1 MKAVLT
7 FIRQWLPSV
16 AIIVYGGWT
25 LFKMLFAE
33 HLRSKKDM
41 PSIDG
46 QLSAETIPLCD
57 GCVLVT
63 LSAIWNNHSPLPVH
77 LDTKT
82 TIVSVYRIPGDI
94 REGPLSLQAD
104 LHNPVHT
111 TRPYKELEKFLL
123 EPNTSSLLQTHFVL
137 PIGSVY
143 GFLWKLNRHPK
154 HGTLPG
160 WTKELILDVRKG
172 SAEQP
177 PARGCSRAADGL
189 TATCEE

>member
-1 MKAVLT
+1 MKAVVT
-7 FIRQWLPSV
+7 FLRDWLPSV
-16 AIIVYGGWT
+16 AILAAGVWV
-25 LFKMLFAE
+25 LLNKLFAE

-46 QLSAETIPLCD
+46 QLSAETVPLCD
-57 GCVLVT
+57 GRVLVT
-63 LSAIWNNHSPLPVH
+63 LSATWNNHSPLPVH
-77 LDTKT
+77 LDTKA
-82 TIVSVYRIPGDI
+82 TIVSVYRIPDDL

-104 LHNPVHT
+104 LHNPVCM
-111 TRPYKELEKFLL
+111 TRPYEELEEFLL

-160 WTKELILDVRKG
+160 WTKEFILDTREG
-172 SAEQP
+172 STGQP
-177 PARGCSRAADGL
+177 PARDCSRAAGGL
-189 TATCEE
+189 TATREE